1 MKFSQTSMLSI
12 LALAN
17 TAISLPTADLA
28 TAPHDPMA
36 LSHGKISRCRG
47 ESTCPELACKHD
59 SCKRSTN
66 LICEYEK
73 PALQKCVP
81 PFIALGKI
89 LLGQA
94 LAGVAKA
101 GVDAAKAHLEDKM
114 IPEND
119 HDNLDAARDYFMR
132 NAPKDIFD
140 NRAPGVVGIACI
152 NGPYTL
158 SDNTKC
164 AVAFNLEFKW
174 DMYYTDYECMEMYP
188 GSSVVKHGDGG
199 YMNVGYYGS
208 CKFEAKT
215 YTC

>member
-1 MKFSQTSMLSI
+1 MKFSQTCILSI
-12 LALAN
+12 LTLAN
-17 TAISLPTADLA
+17 TAISLPTADLS

-36 LSHGKISRCRG
+36 LM
-47 ESTCPELACKHD
+47 E
-59 SCKRSTN
+59 RSA
-66 LICEYEK
+66 EAE
-73 PALQKCVP
+73 PALQKRVL

-101 GVDAAKAHLEDKM
+101 GVDAAKAHLEDKVL
-114 IPEND
+114 PEND
-119 HDNLDAARDYFMR
+119 HDDFDSARDYFMR

-140 NRAPGVVGIACI
+140 KRAPGVVGIACI

-174 DMYYTDYECMEMYP
+174 DMYHTDYECMEMYP
-188 GSSVVKHGDGG
+188 GSSVVNHGDGG

-208 CKFEAKT
+208 CKFEGKT